1 MTCVIAGMTCVIAEG
16 AFSVMWVVKR
26 SEDWIARRVAGAG
39 STRGRFEQV
48 VVWRGGS
55 LRRRPAFFPLRGAG
69 FDLPVPCKAKRRMTP

>member
-1 MTCVIAGMTCVIAEG
+1 MTCVIAEG

-26 SEDWIARRVAGAG
+26 SEDWIARRVAGGG

-55 LRRRPAFFPLRGAG
+55 LRRRPALDPSQDGMSPLGDAG
-69 FDLPVPCKAKRRMTP
+69 FDLPVLCKAKRRVSP